1 MALYGFKNKDAA
13 LALKT
18 IGENLVAGNSG
29 EGYPTGM
36 EQMLVKTP
44 SGGIDARAGDTC
56 GEGVCTMVVIDGTD
70 FLEIPSIEVPV
81 LNSTTEAVA
90 ADTYVSVS
98 RVGVHWV
105 VSGGG
110 GSGGGED
117 EIYVIVAASGIS
129 AASWTTA
136 GTGTGYI
143 YELSS
148 NGNGWSDTSGGFTID
163 VRNPWEET
171 ISSGS
176 RMICSKKGDYYI
188 VIQAS
193 CEPEPETP

>member
-105 VSGGG
+105 VSGGAG
-110 GSGGGED
+110 GSASPNYLCKAPVGGVPARTGNDASQTSCDTYEINNSTGAITATGSTVNIFNVWSQSIASSAYFTAKQIDGVWVPDAED
-117 EIYVIVAASGIS
+117 C
-129 AASWTTA
+129 
-136 GTGTGYI
+136 TG
-143 YELSS
+143 
-148 NGNGWSDTSGGFTID
+148 N
-163 VRNPWEET
+163 
-171 ISSGS
+171 
-176 RMICSKKGDYYI
+176 
-188 VIQAS
+188 
-193 CEPEPETP
+193 